1 MIPSTLRISLVLIV
15 IIYFALVLLLL
26 KKRAISLKYTL
37 LWLLAGFVMGI
48 MVIWPQTL
56 VMSIRI
62 IGIEDNMNG
71 LFVFSIGFLI
81 AIAMALTSIVSRQTE
96 KIRSLVQT
104 IAMLEK
110 RVRELEKKYGAEEK
124 TDTD

>member
-1 MIPSTLRISLVLIV
+1 MIPSTLRICLVLIV

>member
-1 MIPSTLRISLVLIV
+1 MIPPTLRICLVLIV

>member
-1 MIPSTLRISLVLIV
+1 MIPPTLRICLVLIV

-71 LFVFSIGFLI
+71 LFVISIGFLI

>member
-81 AIAMALTSIVSRQTE
+81 AIAMALTSIVSRQTD

>member
-37 LWLLAGFVMGI
+37 LWLLAGFIMGI

-56 VMSIRI
+56 VIAIRI

-81 AIAMALTSIVSRQTE
+81 AIAMALTSIVSRQTD

-110 RVRELEKKYGAEEK
+110 RVRELEKKYESEEK

>member
-71 LFVFSIGFLI
+71 LFVISIGFLI

-110 RVRELEKKYGAEEK
+110 RVRELEKKYGVEEK

>member
-1 MIPSTLRISLVLIV
+1 MIPSTLRISLIIVV
-15 IIYFALVLLLL
+15 IIYFVLVLLLL
-26 KKRAISLKYTL
+26 KKKSISLKYTL
-37 LWLLAGFVMGI
+37 LWLIAGSVMGI

-56 VMSIRI
+56 VIAIRL

-81 AIAMALTSIVSRQTE
+81 AIAMALTSIVSKQSE

-110 RVRELEKKYGAEEK
+110 RIREIEKKYESEEK